1 MHGFGQRG
9 VVRHLLQNVE
19 IDQPNF
25 WRFEPFDFRGH
36 EWHHVLLAI
45 SGSIERGFE
54 KVSGELGAVPEIA
67 LFYGWFRAAHVERV
81 ATIQIVVRSGTRL
94 ANVGR
99 KEHDVRRGSETREIP
114 HRLCFIPRPH
124 VDQRSRRTTF
134 QRQKQKLVLLCRMDP
149 EQRQIV
155 HLRYPTERFEN
166 VRHFYRE
173 HDCDS
178 GNVQESW
185 RGLFVHV

>member
-1 MHGFGQRG
+1 MASRCLRFPGQLNADLRKLA
-9 VVRHLLQNVE
+9 VNLV
-19 IDQPNF
+19 
-25 WRFEPFDFRGH
+25 PFRDCT
-36 EWHHVLLAI
+36 
-45 SGSIERGFE
+45 
-54 KVSGELGAVPEIA
+54 
-67 LFYGWFRAAHVERV
+67 FYGWFRAAHVERV